1 MQITTK
7 SNAWGYMIPNYLS
20 DSSISNKSSFFFLS
34 ESYSRKNKDNK
45 NKSLKK
51 NILENESGLYNNYKK
66 INNIHSIKLPILIK
80 DIQIND
86 IYNNTNYIK
95 KNVRLKKNFM
105 SFPSLHI
112 VNMNVDINKKKNKTS
127 YFQFECMNKLF
138 RSRIS
143 KNKIENKNILLSGK
157 KINYNNTTTL
167 KPKIKLTKPK
177 YISRK
182 MDIKTITNL

>member
-45 NKSLKK
+45 NKSLK
-51 NILENESGLYNNYKK
+51 
-66 INNIHSIKLPILIK
+66 KLPILIK

-182 MDIKTITNL
+182 MDLKTITNL